1 MTTLL
6 CILDGFG
13 INKIRE
19 HNAIALANTPNIDK
33 LFSTY
38 PHATLNASG
47 LAVGLPDGQMGNS
60 EVGHLNIG
68 GGRVVEQWLVRIS
81 RELSEGKLDTND
93 TYKHFISS
101 LASDSKIHLFGLVSN
116 GGVHSHI
123 DHLKLLIKNLSK
135 HTEKSIVLHLIT
147 DGRDTEPMGAKN
159 QLEEFLEFLKD
170 FPNVKIADICGRFY
184 AMDRDKRWDR
194 VKKAYDMYVNSN
206 ASDISSVLNYLD
218 KSYKENIGDEFIE
231 PAILEKLP
239 VTKDDAVIFWN
250 FRADRMREIVRAF
263 CLEDFDGFERSIP
276 CIKKDR
282 VLCFTEYDE
291 TFNLPVLFK
300 SIDIKNHLSE
310 VISKSGLKQFK
321 TAETEK
327 YPHVTFFFNGGVEAQ
342 YDGEDRELVPSP
354 REVRTYDEKPQM
366 SAYQVCE
373 KVVEAI
379 QSKKYDLIVVNFAN
393 PDMVGHTGIES
404 AAIKAIETV
413 DECVGKVFDTLLSL
427 NGQGL
432 IIADHGNAEEMVNKN
447 GTPNTAH
454 TTNLVPVILIGYKE
468 KVELQSGA
476 LCDVAP
482 TILKMMNI
490 KQPKEMTGKALF

>member
-1 MTTLL
+1 MSTLL

-13 INKIRE
+13 INKNHE
-19 HNAIALANTPNIDK
+19 HNAIALAKTPNIDK
-33 LFSTY
+33 LLATY
-38 PHATLNASG
+38 PHAKLNASG
-47 LAVGLPDGQMGNS
+47 LAVGLPEGQMGNS

-93 TYKHFISS
+93 IYKHFISS
-101 LASDSKIHLFGLVSN
+101 LKSDSKIHLFGLISN

-123 DHLKLLIKNLSK
+123 DHLKLLIQNLSK
-135 HTEKSIVLHLIT
+135 HTDKTLVLHLIT
-147 DGRDTEPMGAKN
+147 DGRDTEPMDAKR
-159 QLEEFLEFLKD
+159 QLEEFFNFLKL
-170 FPNVKIADICGRFY
+170 FSTVKVADICGRFY

-194 VKKAYDMYVNSN
+194 VKKAYDMYVDSN
-206 ASDISSVLNYLD
+206 ALEISNVLNYLE
-218 KSYKENIGDEFIE
+218 KSYNENIGDEFIE

-239 VTKDDAVIFWN
+239 VTEDDAIIFWN
-250 FRADRMREIVRAF
+250 FRADRMREIVKVF

-276 CIKKDR
+276 CIPKDR
-282 VLCFTEYDE
+282 ILCFTEYDE
-291 TFNLPVLFK
+291 TYNLPVLFK
-300 SIDIKNHLSE
+300 SIEIKNHLSE
-310 VISKSGLKQFK
+310 VISKNGLKQFK

-342 YDGEDRELVPSP
+342 YEGEERALVPSP

-366 SAYQVCE
+366 SAYQVCD
-373 KVVEAI
+373 KVIEAI
-379 QSKKYDLIVVNFAN
+379 SSKKYDLIVVNFAN

-413 DECVGKVFDTLLSL
+413 DECVGKVFNTLLSFK
-427 NGQGL
+427 GQGL
-432 IIADHGNAEEMVNKN
+432 IIADHGNAEEMINEN

-454 TTNLVPVILIGYKE
+454 TTNLVPIILIGYKE
-468 KVELQSGA
+468 KVNLKDGA

-490 KQPKEMTGKALF
+490 TQPKEMTGKTLF